1 MNYKYG
7 VLCGILFLLFL
18 PFNANAEYTDS
29 VNMSVDLPIYT
40 KSDVIT
46 IYGNVIDELRLLIS
60 ITGPDGEIVQ
70 LHDNSMW
77 EVQEISI
84 WDSSFNYPMNFS
96 HDVILSDYDLQKS
109 GVYVISVEYNMKAE
123 VGKAIQLSSEFFYDS
138 GYNVNPMD
146 VSNEHDTIS
155 ESDQIFIFSISGI
168 VIIGTVIFLARHSI
182 IRKKTEYDTGE
193 WDSKKNRD
201 YEKYHSDWMSDEV
214 NFERDGKKKLTD
226 EEFRKS
232 LLANNLPN
240 YYEILQIQKNTSQ
253 AEIKNQ
259 YRHLA
264 KKWHPDR
271 EKSPGAERKMMQIN
285 MAYEVL
291 SNPKRRKMYDQ
302 HFSE

>member
-7 VLCGILFLLFL
+7 VSCGILFLLFL
-18 PFNANAEYTDS
+18 PFNAYAES

-40 KSDVIT
+40 KSDIIT
-46 IYGNVIDELRLLIS
+46 IYGSVTLAITLQIS
-60 ITGPDGEIVQ
+60 ITGPDGEIVADESV
-70 LHDNSMW
+70 LITPSD
-77 EVQEISI
+77 
-84 WDSSFNYPMNFS
+84 FS
-96 HDVILSDYDLQKS
+96 HSVILSDYDLERS
-109 GVYVISVEYNMKAE
+109 GIYVISVMYD
-123 VGKAIQLSSEFFYDS
+123 GSQLENEFFYDY

-155 ESDQIFIFSISGI
+155 ESDQILVFSISGI

-182 IRKKTEYDTGE
+182 VRKKTEYDTGE
-193 WDSKKNRD
+193 WNSKKNRD

-232 LLANNLPN
+232 LLSNNLPN

-259 YRHLA
+259 YRRLA

-271 EKSPGAERKMMQIN
+271 EKSPDAERRMTQIN

-302 HFSE
+302 YFSE